1 VKAEIS
7 TCTFCRERIT
17 RVIGV
22 WLAIDAGAS
31 GICPVNPTG
40 SQHHPEV
47 HHGACLP

>member
-7 TCTFCRERIT
+7 TCTFCRQRIA